1 MQRLRRIFTIAS
13 STVTQ
18 LLRMKILV
26 FLLLF
31 CVLVV
36 GAAFAFPVMN
46 ESQQLKLLKDV
57 SFGALQ
63 IFSIVLAIAATA
75 LLIPRDV
82 EDRTLYT
89 ILAKPVPRLDY
100 ILGKYFGVIF
110 LILCGLVLMDIAF
123 SGVLYLRQEM
133 VLQDAIANH
142 IQTNRGQA
150 DAATV
155 AALSADIAQQGL
167 TWTLHL
173 AIWAIFMKAAVVTA
187 LSLLISCMASST
199 LFTIITSFCFVVI
212 GHGQALFR
220 DYFFQGGIT
229 RLDYLFSALLAVVCP
244 DLGLFDVVDAVL
256 EGHHPSLQEM
266 LTMTGLGTLYILGY
280 LTVTHLI
287 FVEKEL

>member
-142 IQTNRGQA
+142 IQANRGQA

-187 LSLLISCMASST
+187 LSLLISCMSSST

-212 GHGQALFR
+212 GHGQSLFR

-229 RLDYLFSALLAVVCP
+229 RLDYLLSALLAVACP

-256 EGHHPSLQEM
+256 EGHQPSLQEM